1 MALRVPGSAR
11 GLWAQRRNG
20 TVAAMPQLAPST
32 NDMLTDEEFE
42 RQRVEVFAQH
52 PATPVVDL
60 DEAFDFCRREMSH
73 RNIPAALAEAKAEG
87 RTLVQP
93 RAGVAN
99 LVGQRNLCQALED
112 AGADILPFTVDS
124 MTRTLRFEHA
134 SRATLDST
142 PTRSLLNGYPIVHHG
157 VQTTREVVLE
167 RERPVHLRGNSTDLR
182 LVAEIGF
189 AAGMSGFVSGPVYS
203 TVQYSKDTPLAESI
217 SNWQYCYRLMGRYTE
232 AGIPIVDDAL
242 GLTQSATCS
251 VPALMHAGVVLEAL
265 IMAGQGV
272 KHINAYAISQGTL
285 AQDIAAL
292 FAVEQLTNE
301 YLARL
306 GFDDVSV
313 YMTSNHWAAAFPPD
327 EAAAFGLIST
337 NTMVAAMARASLLYV
352 KSIEEGFGVPTA
364 EGNAASVRA
373 TRYVLHLLAGQD
385 FGVGSDDVEFEREL
399 NVLQA
404 RAILDAALDLGDGD
418 PVQATIRAFEAGVL
432 DEPAAPSRV
441 AHGDILVVRDDGGAV
456 RFLDYGNVPIPDE
469 ARRMERER
477 LTARAARKGA
487 PLGYDDIVGDINHLT
502 GAAVLGR

>member
-1 MALRVPGSAR
+1 MT
-11 GLWAQRRNG
+11 Q
-20 TVAAMPQLAPST
+20 QLAPAT
-32 NDMLTDEEFE
+32 NDTLSDDDFDRE
-42 RQRVEVFAQH
+42 RVEVFAQNA
-52 PATPVVDL
+52 ATPVIDL
-60 DEAFDFCRREMSH
+60 DEAFAFCTTQMAH
-73 RNIPAALAEAKAEG
+73 RNMCDTLAAAKAER

-99 LVGQRNLCQALED
+99 LVGQRTLTKALED

-124 MTRTLRFEHA
+124 MTRTLRFEQA

-157 VQTTREVVLE
+157 VQKTRELVLE

-182 LVAEIGF
+182 LVAEVGF
-189 AAGMSGFVSGPVYS
+189 AAGMSGFVSGPVYA
-203 TVQYSKDTPLAESI
+203 TVQYSKDQPIEDSI
-217 SNWQYCYRLMGRYTE
+217 RNWQYCYRLIGKYTE
-232 AGIPIVDDAL
+232 AGFPIVNDAL
-242 GLTQSATCS
+242 GLTQSGMHS

-265 IMAGQGV
+265 LMAGQGV
-272 KHINAYAISQGTL
+272 KHVNAYAISQGTL

-292 FAVEQLTNE
+292 LAVQELTEE

-313 YMTSNHWAAAFPPD
+313 YMTSNHWAAAFPAD
-327 EAAAFGLIST
+327 ESAAFGLISV
-337 NTMVAAMARASLLYV
+337 NTVATAMARATLLYV

-373 TRYVLHLLAGQD
+373 TRYVLNLLAGHD
-385 FGVGSDDVEFEREL
+385 FGIGGEEVEFEREL
-399 NVLQA
+399 NLMQA

-418 PVQATIRAFEAGVL
+418 PVQATVKGFAAGVL

-441 AHGDILVVRDDGGAV
+441 AHGDILVVRDLHGAV
-456 RFLDYGNVPIPDE
+456 RFLDYGNVPIPEE

-477 LTARAARKGA
+477 LDLRAAKKGA
-487 PLGYDDIVGDINHLT
+487 PLGYDDVVADLNHLT
-502 GAAVLGR
+502 GVAVL